1 MKILNFKNYIIC
13 LLFTIFLLIIRT
25 YDPFFVETARLKS
38 FDFYQRGQEKVDS
51 DSVCIVE
58 IDEASL
64 DKNGQWPWPRNIIAD
79 SVVKAYES
87 GAALVVLPILYAEE
101 DRLKQD
107 DYLIDIMQQ
116 VPVVLGQ
123 SASTKGKGT
132 PVPRGISVIG
142 SDIDNY
148 LFDYPEAI
156 GPVKKLGESAAGVGM
171 LATAPELDG
180 VVRRMPLVIQIKGK
194 YYPTLALEVL
204 RLFGGEDSYQV
215 KADEAG
221 ILALRVYGMEPIK
234 TDFNSRVWLN
244 YKYNIPTISFIDE
257 DWSEVQ
263 DKIVF
268 ISPAAEGLTNTVPTA
283 LGTKYSQFVHATTL
297 QMMIDESRLERQDE
311 FVIHELMVA
320 AAVSALII
328 ITALWLP
335 YIWSLCTILVS
346 IFLLPYIGNKL
357 FESNLLY
364 DFTWPIFTIFVTWSF
379 ATFVRFVQENKSKR
393 QIKGQFEH
401 YLAPSIVKLLQKD
414 PSKLQLGGDTKE
426 LSILFSDLRDF
437 TSISEKFKS
446 NPQGLTKL
454 INEYLTPM
462 TGSVIKY
469 QGTVDKFIGDA
480 LMAFWNAPLDDKEHR
495 INSIRCALDMFDLLT
510 KVNKDLDDNSMTLRM
525 GIGINSGDVVVGNMG
540 STQRFDYTCLGD
552 AVNLAA
558 RLEGQ
563 TKNYKVGILLGEK
576 TIEGIEEY
584 FNFVELDTIAVKGK
598 EEGIKIYTLLSD
610 TGLASHGGDTKDH
623 EMFLHYY
630 KSRIWDEAIKMGT
643 KNKNKYPE
651 LSEYYTMMMFRIDY
665 LKEDDPGEGWDAIY
679 RLTTK

>member
-311 FVIHELMVA
+311 FIIHELMVA

-328 ITALWLP
+328 ITAFWLP
-335 YIWSLCTILVS
+335 FIWSLCTILVS
-346 IFLLPYIGNKL
+346 VFLLPYIGNKL

>member
-311 FVIHELMVA
+311 FIIHELMVA

>member
-257 DWSEVQ
+257 DWSKVQ

-346 IFLLPYIGNKL
+346 IFFLPYIGNKL

-495 INSIRCALDMFDLLT
+495 VNSIRCALDMFNLLS
-510 KVNKDLDDNSMTLRM
+510 KVNNELDDDSMILKM

-563 TKNYKVGILLGEK
+563 TKNYNVGILLGEK
-576 TIEGIEEY
+576 TIEGIEEV
-584 FNFVELDTIAVKGK
+584 FNFVELDKIAVKGK
-598 EEGIKIYTLLSD
+598 KEGIKIYTILND
-610 TGLASHGGDTKDH
+610 TGLANHGGDTSDH
-623 EMFLHYY
+623 ELFISYY
-630 KSRIWDEAIKMGT
+630 KNRVWGEAIKMGV
-643 KNKNKYPE
+643 KNSKKYPE
-651 LSEYYTMMMFRIDY
+651 LKEYYVMMMNRIDH
-665 LKEDDPGEGWDAIY
+665 LRENDPGEGWDAIY

>member
-311 FVIHELMVA
+311 FIIHELMVA

-328 ITALWLP
+328 ITAFWLP
-335 YIWSLCTILVS
+335 FIWSLCTILVS

>member
-1 MKILNFKNYIIC
+1 MKILNFKNYFIC
-13 LLFTIFLLIIRT
+13 LSITIVLLILRT
-25 YDPFFVETARLKS
+25 YDPFFIETARLKS
-38 FDFYQRGQEKVDS
+38 FDYYQRGQEKVKA

-58 IDEASL
+58 IDENSL
-64 DKNGQWPWPRNIIAD
+64 DKYGQWPWPRNIIAD

-101 DRLKQD
+101 DRFKQD
-107 DYLIDIMQQ
+107 EYLIDIMKQ

-123 SASTKGKGT
+123 SASTKGKGS

-142 SDIDNY
+142 TDIDNY

-156 GPVKKLGESAAGVGM
+156 GPVKSLGENAAGVGM

-215 KADEAG
+215 KADDAG
-221 ILALRVYGMEPIK
+221 IKALRVYGMDPIA

-244 YKYNIPTISFIDE
+244 YKYDIPTISLADD
-257 DWSEVQ
+257 DWSSTEG
-263 DKIVF
+263 KIVF

-283 LGTKYSQFVHATTL
+283 LGIEYSQFIHATAL
-297 QMMIDESRLERQDE
+297 QMMIDESRLERLDE
-311 FVIHELMVA
+311 YVVYELLVA
-320 AAVSALII
+320 AAISALII

-335 YIWSLCTILVS
+335 YIWSLCVIIGSILL
-346 IFLLPYIGNKL
+346 FPYIGTKL
-357 FESNLLY
+357 FESNYLY
-364 DFTWPIFTIFVTWSF
+364 DFTFPLFTIFITWSG
-379 ATFVRFVQENKSKR
+379 ATFIRFVQENKSKK

-437 TSISEKFKS
+437 TTISERFKS

-454 INEYLTPM
+454 INQYLTPM
-462 TGSVIKY
+462 TGSVIEY

-480 LMAFWNAPLDDKEHR
+480 LMAFWNAPLDDKQHR
-495 INSIRCALDMFDLLT
+495 VNSIKCAIDMFNLLS
-510 KVNKDLDDNSMTLRM
+510 KVNNDLQDDTMILRM
-525 GIGINSGDVVVGNMG
+525 GIGINTGDVVVGNMG

-576 TIEGIEEY
+576 TIEGIEDL
-584 FNFVELDTIAVKGK
+584 FNFVELDKIAVKGK
-598 EEGIKIYTLLSD
+598 KEGIKIYTILNDS
-610 TGLASHGGDTKDH
+610 GLATHGGSTKAH
-623 EMFLHYY
+623 RIYIEHY
-630 KSRIWDEAIKMGT
+630 KNRRWDAAIEKGRF
-643 KNKNKYPE
+643 NKTKYPE
-651 LSEYYTMMMFRIDY
+651 LKEYYSMMENRIKN
-665 LKEDDPGEGWDAIY
+665 LKEDDPGPTWDAIY
-679 RLTTK
+679 RLKTK

>member
-51 DSVCIVE
+51 DSVCIIE

-257 DWSEVQ
+257 DWSKVQ

-311 FVIHELMVA
+311 FIIHELMVA

>member
-107 DYLIDIMQQ
+107 DYLIDIMKQ

-132 PVPRGISVIG
+132 PIPRGISVIG

-180 VVRRMPLVIQIKGK
+180 VVRRMPLVIQIQGK

-221 ILALRVYGMEPIK
+221 IIALRVYGMDPIK

-244 YKYNIPTISFIDE
+244 YKYNIPTISFIDN
-257 DWSEVQ
+257 DWSKVK

-283 LGTKYSQFVHATTL
+283 LGTKYSQFIHATTL
-297 QMMIDESRLERQDE
+297 QMMIDESRLERQDD
-311 FVIHELMVA
+311 FIIQELVVA
-320 AAVSALII
+320 AAISALII

-335 YIWSLCTILVS
+335 YIWSLCTILGS
-346 IFLLPYIGNKL
+346 IFLFPYTGNKL

-364 DFTWPIFTIFVTWSF
+364 DFTWPLFTVFMTWSC
-379 ATFVRFVQENKSKR
+379 ATFVRFIQENKSKR

-414 PSKLQLGGDTKE
+414 PTKLQLGGDTKE

-437 TSISEKFKS
+437 TSISERFKS

-454 INEYLTPM
+454 INQYLTPM

-469 QGTVDKFIGDA
+469 NGTVDKFIGDA

-495 INSIRCALDMFDLLT
+495 VNSIKCALDMFNLLA
-510 KVNKDLDDNSMTLRM
+510 KVNKELNDETMILKM

-563 TKNYKVGILLGEK
+563 TKNYKVGILMGQQSIK
-576 TIEGIEEY
+576 GIENY
-584 FNFVELDTIAVKGK
+584 FNFVELDKIAVKGK
-598 EEGIKIYTLLSD
+598 EEGIKIYTILND
-610 TGLASHGGDTKDH
+610 TGLASHGGCTKDH
-623 EMFLHYY
+623 EIFIKYY
-630 KSRIWDEAIKMGT
+630 KERMWGEAIKMASQ
-643 KNKNKYPE
+643 NKNRYPE
-651 LSEYYTMMMFRIDY
+651 LYEYYEMMMVRIDH
-665 LKEDDPGEGWDAIY
+665 LRDNDPGEEWDTIY